1 MKRLHR
7 YLLLLFAVIF
17 IYLSFDPSS
26 ELYAQEF
33 RATITGQVAETTGA
47 LIPGAT
53 ITAVEAGT
61 GRTYSTK
68 TDGQGDY
75 TLLYLLPG
83 RYTVTIKALS
93 FQAMVYN
100 DVVLQSAQQRGLNV
114 TLSPGTV
121 SEQIVVTANSGLLD
135 TVSAST
141 GGVIDQVKVQNMP
154 STGREVWDDVALS
167 QGIRVLSTDPFDIT
181 PRNNGNKYSVSGV
194 PSDANAFFVN
204 GAPVSD
210 QGAWYFAPGQD
221 AVQEIQASVNPYDA
235 QYGRTAGGAF
245 NANIKSG
252 SEHFHG
258 SVYDFY
264 GNEALNANSWSGD
277 LYHLRNGLDIRN
289 TFGGTIGGPIHKG
302 KTFFF
307 AGYEGFRQNYPL
319 PAVDSVAPVSW
330 RSGNFQDSGYTI
342 YDPLTTHCVQT
353 NSQGGCTQ
361 YARDAF
367 KDNII
372 PSDRISAAGA
382 AILAMYPTPTA
393 AGATNNYAIPGART
407 YLYDQYVGRIDQA
420 FTQATRVYGLFT
432 AQKNGAHN
440 PGNGLTDA
448 ATTSSSPKGWNYNII
463 TDVTHVFSD
472 SLVLDLKASYVH
484 YTSETVAGTA
494 LQDNYTADNLSL
506 DMPNNGS
513 TSHQNIVPQITASNY
528 TTLFA
533 NTDSGTADADA
544 DFSGSVTEVLGHHT
558 LHYGAEMMDVQSAT
572 IGIPGTPNGVF
583 TFDPTYTQG
592 NPLQSSTN
600 QGNSIADILLGYP
613 TSGTVTWNS
622 NTFVTYHYYGLFV
635 QDNYKIRSNISLN
648 IGLRWDV
655 NKSPSD
661 RHDRINAGFCLTCTN
676 PYTSQIDYTAG
687 PTLQNPL
694 LGGWLFAGVGGAPS
708 APFQVQWNDWQPRVG
723 ISWSLNSKTVVRAG
737 YGTFDSWPF
746 LNTNSNGFSQT
757 TSYINSLDGNL
768 TPSPYFLSG
777 TPYPDGA
784 IAPSGTAGG
793 LETQAGQAIS
803 YFNTDRK
810 LRKTEHWS
818 VGVQRQ
824 IPGSI
829 LVDLE
834 YIGSHTSGIPVA
846 TSLGVISTA
855 QQQACLQDSSICN
868 TNVAN
873 PFHGVLP
880 ANTTLGASATIPA
893 WELMRSYPLFN
904 GVTESQAPTGTSH
917 YNALDLRIER
927 QANDLDFIFNYS
939 YSNWIDQDSYLNN
952 GNFRDANLWQGL
964 DPSDVRH
971 YIDGNVVYSLPSTSK
986 KGFIGALANHWLV
999 DSTFIWGTGTPLA
1012 IPSANLSGAS
1022 GCTNYYPQ
1030 GGQTRAHWFNNS
1042 VGCYQI
1048 LSQWQPRTT
1057 PLYIG
1062 YLRNPSV
1069 FYWNPTFHKQFNL
1082 PREGMFVQF
1091 RMEAVD
1097 GANHPTFGGP
1107 NETLNTP
1114 PKYSPTTSWTGFG
1127 TLPTSQSNAQ
1137 RAIISSLRIV
1147 F

>member
-1 MKRLHR
+1 
-7 YLLLLFAVIF
+7 
-17 IYLSFDPSS
+17 
-26 ELYAQEF
+26 
-33 RATITGQVAETTGA
+33 
-47 LIPGAT
+47 
-53 ITAVEAGT
+53 
-61 GRTYSTK
+61 
-68 TDGQGDY
+68 
-75 TLLYLLPG
+75 
-83 RYTVTIKALS
+83 
-93 FQAMVYN
+93 
-100 DVVLQSAQQRGLNV
+100 
-114 TLSPGTV
+114 
-121 SEQIVVTANSGLLD
+121 
-135 TVSAST
+135 
-141 GGVIDQVKVQNMP
+141 
-154 STGREVWDDVALS
+154 
-167 QGIRVLSTDPFDIT
+167 
-181 PRNNGNKYSVSGV
+181 
-194 PSDANAFFVN
+194 
-204 GAPVSD
+204 
-210 QGAWYFAPGQD
+210 
-221 AVQEIQASVNPYDA
+221 
-235 QYGRTAGGAF
+235 
-245 NANIKSG
+245 
-252 SEHFHG
+252 
-258 SVYDFY
+258 
-264 GNEALNANSWSGD
+264 
-277 LYHLRNGLDIRN
+277 
-289 TFGGTIGGPIHKG
+289 
-302 KTFFF
+302 
-307 AGYEGFRQNYPL
+307 
-319 PAVDSVAPVSW
+319 
-330 RSGNFQDSGYTI
+330 
-342 YDPLTTHCVQT
+342 
-353 NSQGGCTQ
+353 
-361 YARDAF
+361 
-367 KDNII
+367 
-372 PSDRISAAGA
+372 
-382 AILAMYPTPTA
+382 
-393 AGATNNYAIPGART
+393 
-407 YLYDQYVGRIDQA
+407 
-420 FTQATRVYGLFT
+420 
-432 AQKNGAHN
+432 
-440 PGNGLTDA
+440 
-448 ATTSSSPKGWNYNII
+448 
-463 TDVTHVFSD
+463 
-472 SLVLDLKASYVH
+472 
-484 YTSETVAGTA
+484 
-494 LQDNYTADNLSL
+494 
-506 DMPNNGS
+506 
-513 TSHQNIVPQITASNY
+513 
-528 TTLFA
+528 
-533 NTDSGTADADA
+533 
-544 DFSGSVTEVLGHHT
+544 
-558 LHYGAEMMDVQSAT
+558 
-572 IGIPGTPNGVF
+572 
-583 TFDPTYTQG
+583 
-592 NPLQSSTN
+592 
-600 QGNSIADILLGYP
+600 
-613 TSGTVTWNS
+613 
-622 NTFVTYHYYGLFV
+622 
-635 QDNYKIRSNISLN
+635 
-648 IGLRWDV
+648 
-655 NKSPSD
+655 
-661 RHDRINAGFCLTCTN
+661 
-676 PYTSQIDYTAG
+676 
-687 PTLQNPL
+687 
-694 LGGWLFAGVGGAPS
+694 
-708 APFQVQWNDWQPRVG
+708 VQWNDWQPRVG

-917 YNALDLRIER
+917 YNAMDLRIER

-1069 FYWNPTFHKQFNL
+1069 FYWNPAFHKQFNL